1 MEGGKLEDIGKML
14 LSFVKWIII
23 AAVVGAFVGIVGVF
37 FHICVEKATEI
48 RVEMPWLIWLL
59 PIGGA
64 AIKRP
69 EWKRTEE
76 LTLYLMQCGPMNH

>member
-37 FHICVEKATEI
+37 FSYM
-48 RVEMPWLIWLL
+48 R
-59 PIGGA
+59 
-64 AIKRP
+64 
-69 EWKRTEE
+69 
-76 LTLYLMQCGPMNH
+76 

>member
-37 FHICVEKATEI
+37 FHICVENAKEK
-48 RVEMPWLIWLL
+48 REENPWLICLFT
-59 PIGGA
+59 I
-64 AIKRP
+64 
-69 EWKRTEE
+69 
-76 LTLYLMQCGPMNH
+76 